1 MSDAQVPKI
10 DFAPS
15 QGQATVNLLPY
26 LLLLPLGYLIYNLV
40 FPTIRKDLS
49 TPPTSHTESYNYLPP
64 THPSCSLFRKYT
76 PKELSVFDGKGLD
89 KDGKPTKILLAIERR
104 TKKREEDGAVI
115 EVREERTVFDVSAG
129 RSFYGPV
136 YAAELAALCSA
147 DGPYGNFA
155 GRDASRGMAMQ
166 SFEEEM
172 LTSLDKPLDSL
183 ENLSKSEIDNMNGW
197 HSHFSNKYIIC
208 GELIEDPEF
217 ASNT

>member
-1 MSDAQVPKI
+1 MSDAQVPKT
-10 DFAPS
+10 DFASS

-40 FPTIRKDLS
+40 FPTIRKDFS

-129 RSFYGPV
+129 RSFYGPGKSLLAHAV
-136 YAAELAALCSA
+136 QSTPLNSRHYALQTDHMEISPEGTRLEGWRCSLLKKVSL
-147 DGPYGNFA
+147 
-155 GRDASRGMAMQ
+155 R
-166 SFEEEM
+166 SFG
-172 LTSLDKPLDSL
+172 T
-183 ENLSKSEIDNMNGW
+183 
-197 HSHFSNKYIIC
+197 
-208 GELIEDPEF
+208 
-217 ASNT
+217 